1 MHRLRALVFRLTEAS
16 GALGLG
22 RALLVGPR
30 WLVRREFL
38 VLTRDLRLPLPGLR
52 RDNPMRWTVLTVR
65 EIPCVVAMNPLL
77 TDKEIRRRW
86 AEGQECSLGWLDG
99 TLVYYRWQGVGAVHL
114 PYLGKTLRLAR
125 GDCFVSEVFTHP
137 GFRRQGVFWS
147 GVLWHLHRT
156 RERGFT
162 RTVSTPAWWNAQSIR
177 AQQKAGFAIA
187 GRVGYWNLGVW
198 RKYFADG
205 YACLEETGE
214 ISILRS
220 AEVRNAAAVSTEDWH
235 D

>member
-38 VLTRDLRLPLPGLR
+38 VLTRDLRLPL
-52 RDNPMRWTVLTVR
+52 
-65 EIPCVVAMNPLL
+65 PCVVAMNPLL

-147 GVLWHLHRT
+147 AVLWHLHRT

-162 RTVSTPAWWNAQSIR
+162 RTVSTPAWWNAPSIR

-187 GRVGYWNLGVW
+187 GRVGYWNLGAW

-205 YACLEETGE
+205 HACLEETGG

-220 AEVRNAAAVSTEDWH
+220 AEVRSAAAVSTEDWH